1 MLRSTS
7 KKRHIQDKKTSMSK
21 KQRTALTLAQKKEL
35 CQKKVSNPSL
45 KNIEIANEYGIGE
58 STVSEILKAKDR
70 WLAFEDDSP
79 QKNSKR
85 ERKSFF
91 PQIEEAVSL
100 WAEQAIQDGITFN
113 GIILQNKAKKL
124 AELMGIRNFL
134 ASDGWLF
141 RFRQRNDLRV
151 YRRRGELDSVDK
163 SQLPQQRIELQ
174 QILSQYELSDIY
186 NCDETALFWKA
197 EPNHTLAHA
206 PISGTKRLKD
216 RVSIMVTC
224 NATGDHKLPL
234 LFIHRSQTPRCLKGI
249 LKSSLPVWYYWNAK
263 AWMVRSIF
271 GHYLNRLDSMM
282 RRANRHILLL
292 ADNAASHKPEE
303 VINNLTNIKLHFL
316 PPNTTSV
323 LQPLDQ
329 GIIYSLKVSNFSS

>member
-1 MLRSTS
+1 M
-7 KKRHIQDKKTSMSK
+7 DG
-21 KQRTALTLAQKKEL
+21 
-35 CQKKVSNPSL
+35 SL
-45 KNIEIANEYGIGE
+45 
-58 STVSEILKAKDR
+58 
-70 WLAFEDDSP
+70 
-79 QKNSKR
+79 
-85 ERKSFF
+85 
-91 PQIEEAVSL
+91 
-100 WAEQAIQDGITFN
+100 
-113 GIILQNKAKKL
+113 
-124 AELMGIRNFL
+124 NF
-134 ASDGWLF
+134 D
-141 RFRQRNDLRV
+141 N
-151 YRRRGELDSVDK
+151 K
-163 SQLPQQRIELQ
+163 SQLPQQRIEPQ

-206 PISGTKRLKD
+206 LISGTKRLKD

-282 RRANRHILLL
+282 RCANRHILLL
-292 ADNAASHKPEE
+292 ADNATSHKPEE

-316 PPNTTSV
+316 PPNTRHYI
-323 LQPLDQ
+323 Q
-329 GIIYSLKVSNFSS
+329 LKSKRFLILNPI

>member
-1 MLRSTS
+1 MLYCFLLLYACSLSLCLPKNVTL
-7 KKRHIQDKKTSMSK
+7 KTK
-21 KQRTALTLAQKKEL
+21 HPCQKDRRQYLQKKEN
-35 CQKKVSNPSL
+35 NPHL
-45 KNIEIANEYGIGE
+45 KHIEIANEYGIGE

-70 WLAFEDDSP
+70 WLAFEDDSL
-79 QKNSKR
+79 QKKNSKR
-85 ERKSFF
+85 ERKSYF

-113 GIILQNKAKKL
+113 GHVLQNKAKKL
-124 AELMGIRNFL
+124 AELMKIKNFL
-134 ASDGWLF
+134 ASDGWLTKF
-141 RFRQRNDLRV
+141 QQRNDLRV

-163 SQLPQQRIELQ
+163 SQLPQQRTELQ
-174 QILSQYELSDIY
+174 QILSRYELSDIY

-197 EPNHTLAHA
+197 EPSHTLAHA

-249 LKSSLPVWYYWNAK
+249 SKPSLPVWYYWNAK

-271 GHYLNRLDSMM
+271 GHYLNRLDSIM
-282 RRANRHILLL
+282 RRANRQILLL
-292 ADNAASHKPEE
+292 ADNATSHKPEE
-303 VINNLTNIKLHFL
+303 VINTLTNIKLHFL
-316 PPNTTSV
+316 PPNTTSA

-329 GIIYSLKVSNFSS
+329 GIIYSLKVN